1 MNNVVCDSGLERD
14 IAREVEADDR
24 VAAYVK
30 NDRLFCEIP
39 YRFNGRTSR
48 YIPDFLVR
56 LPGDQRLLIEGK
68 GRETAK
74 DHHKETAAHR
84 WVAAVNGEGRWG
96 GWSHHVVRHR
106 SEVRPL
112 IDAVLAEV
120 VSTPA

>member
-1 MNNVVCDSGLERD
+1 MTNVLCDSGPDRD
-14 IAREVEADDR
+14 IACEVEAHDR

-30 NDRLFCEIP
+30 NDHLFCEIP

-56 LPGDQRLLIEGK
+56 LPGDQRLLIEGR

-74 DHHKETAAHR
+74 DHQTAAHR

-96 GWSHHVVRHR
+96 GWSHHVIRHR

>member
-30 NDRLFCEIP
+30 NDHLFCEIP

-56 LPGDQRLLIEGK
+56 LPGDQRLLIEGR

-74 DHHKETAAHR
+74 DHQKETAAHR

-96 GWSHHVVRHR
+96 GWSHHVIRHR